1 MSGGFRD
8 SESTSKRRGGRYEKV
23 SFRGGCSFPTSLYR
37 RHAISI
43 TIMPTQTGT
52 GYRSSV
58 SLRSQMHP
66 SSPLPLL
73 RTHRLELSALSR
85 TRVPGIPNRPQSV
98 EASQRS
104 FEAFDGAIDEGVSF
118 WGGCSPIRPHLYG
131 MRCYYASYGPQPVLG
146 GRSRFH
152 LLICLYSQLHPLALA
167 LS

>member
-23 SFRGGCSFPTSLYR
+23 SFRGGCSFPISLYR

-52 GYRSSV
+52 APAFLCGPKCIHLHLFPYSGLIV
-58 SLRSQMHP
+58 SNFRP
-66 SSPLPLL
+66 C
-73 RTHRLELSALSR
+73 LEPGL
-85 TRVPGIPNRPQSV
+85 RVPGILNRPQSV

-104 FEAFDGAIDEGVSF
+104 FEAVDGAIDEGVSF

-131 MRCYYASYGPQPVLG
+131 MRCYYASYGHQPVLG